1 MEGDDEMIEKL
12 ISNLKDEFS
21 SKGLKLIKED
31 GFFKISEVRYELTH
45 DNRLRLKYQESDHDK
60 IMEILAFFVLF
71 YPKPKL
77 DIIHVTSNSVSCCM
91 WLKF

>member
-1 MEGDDEMIEKL
+1 MKEKL

-21 SKGLKLIKED
+21 SKGFKLIKED
-31 GFFKISEVRYELTH
+31 GSFKVNEVRYEFTD
-45 DNRLRLKYQESDHDK
+45 DNRLCLKYQESDHNK
-60 IMEILAFFVLF
+60 VMEFLAFFVLF

-77 DIIHVTSNSVSCCM
+77 DIIDVTSNSSGCCM